1 MTFSFFSM
9 KHFLTILNFFLI
21 IFFSFSSLILPVT
34 VQANNDYYGRVET
47 PLETAIP
54 GLVINRVYFLGGA
67 AGNPDWVEL
76 YYHSS
81 EPLSLENFKL
91 EDVVCSGTTCPN
103 EVNLTGTI
111 GGPNLEDKYRVFT
124 WSNRLDNNAPMES
137 IKLITPENELVE
149 TFIYGIDNTLVDGVL
164 VGNTETVGAVSRET
178 VIPQEEIPE
187 EEILPNILN
196 IIALDQDGNAIS
208 NLNFSLSENELG
220 VENGSG
226 QTDLQGVLT
235 LQNFQDGNLLLDAF
249 YSEEWEPVQILL
261 AENVVC
267 DLENTEFPDE
277 SCNNILLDFN
287 TNDQFSVTFVFKPR
301 VIVEEE
307 NPVVDEEDVGV
318 GDDNETEEET
328 QNPEEE
334 VENEDENIE
343 TPQNSEEIEN
353 VENNSETV
361 AFFIELQDPVS
372 CSEPLIARIKSSD
385 RIVSASLRINNFE
398 SAFANLPLTTEFNIS
413 QSFNGLENIQNG
425 ENQVEISVVLAGGS
439 LYQETYY
446 QDFNFTKCPANAL
459 FSSNLI
465 GNNNSQTNISNK
477 LSTVRTG
484 GFDY

>member
-1 MTFSFFSM
+1 MTFSSFSM
-9 KHFLTILNFFLI
+9 KHFLTTLNFFLI

-47 PLETAIP
+47 PLETGIS

-76 YYHSS
+76 YYDST
-81 EPLSLENFKL
+81 EPLSLEGFKL
-91 EDVVCSGTTCPN
+91 EDVVCTGATCPN

-111 GGPNLEDKYRVFT
+111 GGPNLEDKYRIFT
-124 WSNRLDNNAPMES
+124 WANRLDNNAPMES
-137 IKLITPENELVE
+137 INLITPENQLVE
-149 TFIYGIDNTLVDGVL
+149 TFIYGTDNALVDGVL
-164 VGNTETVGAVSRET
+164 VGNTETVGAVSRDT

-187 EEILPNILN
+187 EEILPNVLN
-196 IIALDQDGNAIS
+196 IIALDQDGNPIP
-208 NLNFSLSENELG
+208 NLNFSLSEDELSI
-220 VENGSG
+220 ENGSG
-226 QTDLQGVLT
+226 QTDLQGLLT
-235 LQNFQDGNLLLDAF
+235 LQDFQNGNLLLDAF
-249 YSEEWEPVQILL
+249 YSEEWETVQILVG
-261 AENVVC
+261 EDVVC
-267 DLENTEFPDE
+267 NLEDTEFPDE

-287 TNDQFSVTFVFKPR
+287 TNDQFSVTFIFKSR

-307 NPVVDEEDVGV
+307 NPVVDEGDVGV
-318 GDDNETEEET
+318 GDDNDTEEET

-343 TPQNSEEIEN
+343 TPQNPEEIEN

-372 CSEPLIARIKSSD
+372 CLEPLTARINSSD
-385 RIVSASLRINNFE
+385 KIVSANLKINNFE
-398 SAFANLPLTTEFNIS
+398 QKFTNLSLTTEFNIS

-439 LYQETYY
+439 VYKETYY
-446 QDFNFTKCPANAL
+446 QDFNFTKCPINTLNA
-459 FSSNLI
+459 FNSNK
-465 GNNNSQTNISNK
+465 NSINNK